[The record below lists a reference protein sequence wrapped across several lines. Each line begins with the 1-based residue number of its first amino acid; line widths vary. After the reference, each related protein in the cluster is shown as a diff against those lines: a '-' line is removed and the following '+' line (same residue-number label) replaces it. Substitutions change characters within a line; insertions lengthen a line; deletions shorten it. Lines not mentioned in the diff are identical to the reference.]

1 MTPVE
6 PTLKTDKERVL
17 QHLRQRVVDA
27 SRSLQYAEDQ
37 VKHLQAYIRLQEGE
51 LAKVRDHD
59 DPVIM
64 SEVLELLELGEG
76 EQ

>member
-1 MTPVE
+1 V
-6 PTLKTDKERVL
+6 TDKERVL
-17 QHLRQRVVDA
+17 QHLRQRLVDA

-37 VKHLQAYIRLQEGE
+37 VKHLQAYIRRQESE
-51 LAKVRDHD
+51 LAKVQDHD

-64 SEVLELLELGEG
+64 SEVLEMLELGEG

>member
-1 MTPVE
+1 M
-6 PTLKTDKERVL
+6 TDKERVL
-17 QHLRQRVVDA
+17 QHLRQRLIDA
-27 SRSLQYAEDQ
+27 SRSLQYAEEE
-37 VKHLQAYIRLQEGE
+37 VEHLQVYIRLQEGE

-64 SEVLELLELGEG
+64 SEVLEWLELGEG

>member
-1 MTPVE
+1 M
-6 PTLKTDKERVL
+6 TDKERVL
-17 QHLRQRVVDA
+17 QHLRQRLVDA

-37 VKHLQAYIRLQEGE
+37 VKHLQAYIRRQESE
-51 LAKVRDHD
+51 LAKVQDHD

-64 SEVLELLELGEG
+64 SEVLEMLELGEG